1 MDRWRLIL
9 DDGCRPAHNMAVD
22 EAILVAFAD
31 GKSLPTLR
39 LYGWEIPSISLGYF
53 QNLERSRID
62 LEYCRGAGIELVR
75 RPTGGR
81 AVLHGHDVTFSV
93 VAGVDGIPEGFEG
106 VLGSHV
112 WLMRSIVA
120 GMRLLG
126 IEAEIG
132 LMDSAKSR
140 AISSADCFAH
150 VAECD
155 IRTERGKAAG
165 AAQVRKS
172 GALLEQGSI
181 PHTSPAVDAAR
192 IFGASAA
199 VSTRDSL
206 VLREIPRDAV
216 EQAVAAGFVES
227 LGVSFEREILS
238 EYEARLALDLESA
251 KYASAEWTLN
261 GRGNAIDNGMLGCY
275 TNRASSIGGGCHA

>member
-22 EAILVAFAD
+22 EAILSAFVD
-31 GKSLPTLR
+31 GKSPPTLR
-39 LYGWEIPSISLGYF
+39 LYGWEVPSISLGYF

-62 LEYCRGAGIELVR
+62 LEYCRNAGVELVR

-93 VAGVDGIPEGFEG
+93 VADANSIPDGFEG
-106 VLGSHV
+106 VLGCHV
-112 WLMRSIVA
+112 WLMRGIVA

-132 LMDSAKSR
+132 PMDSTKSR
-140 AISSADCFAH
+140 AVSSADCFAH

-165 AAQVRKS
+165 AAQVRRS

-181 PHTSPAVDAAR
+181 PHTLPEVDAAR

-199 VSTRDSL
+199 VSTGDSL

-216 EQAVAAGFVES
+216 EEAMVAGFAES
-227 LGVSFEREILS
+227 LGVSFERETLS

-251 KYASAEWTLN
+251 KYASVEWTLN
-261 GRGNAIDNGMLGCY
+261 RRGNGIDNGLLGCY

>member
-9 DDGCRPAHNMAVD
+9 DGGCRPAYNMAVD
-22 EAILVAFAD
+22 EAILSAFVD
-31 GKSLPTLR
+31 GKSPPTLR
-39 LYGWEIPSISLGYF
+39 LYGWDVPSISLGYF
-53 QNLERSRID
+53 QNLQRSRID
-62 LEYCRGAGIELVR
+62 LEYCLNAGIQLVR

-93 VAGVDGIPEGFEG
+93 VAGVGGVPDGFDG

-112 WLMRSIVA
+112 WLMRGIVA

-132 LMDSAKSR
+132 PTDSARSS

-155 IRTERGKAAG
+155 IRTEHGKAAG
-165 AAQVRKS
+165 AAQVRRS

-181 PHTSPAVDAAR
+181 PHISPAVDAAR
-192 IFGASAA
+192 VFGASAA
-199 VSTRDSL
+199 IFTHESL

-216 EQAVAAGFVES
+216 EEAMVGGFTES
-227 LGVSFEREILS
+227 LGATFRRETLS
-238 EYEARLALDLESA
+238 EYEARLAGDLESA
-251 KYASAEWTLN
+251 KYASAEWTLS
-261 GRGNAIDNGMLGCY
+261 RRADSVDKSRLGCY
-275 TNRASSIGGGCHA
+275 TGHASSIGGSCHA

>member
-9 DDGCRPAHNMAVD
+9 DGGCRPAYNMAVD
-22 EAILVAFAD
+22 EAILAAFAD
-31 GKSLPTLR
+31 GKSPPTLR
-39 LYGWEIPSISLGYF
+39 LYGWEVPSISLGYF

-62 LEYCRGAGIELVR
+62 LEYCRAAGIALVR

-81 AVLHGHDVTFSV
+81 AVLHGHDLTFSV
-93 VAGVDGIPEGFEG
+93 VADVNSIPEGFEG

-112 WLMRSIVA
+112 WLMRGIVA

-132 LMDSAKSR
+132 PMDSARSR

-165 AAQVRKS
+165 AAQVRRS

-199 VSTRDSL
+199 VLTSDSL
-206 VLREIPRDAV
+206 VLREIPRDDVEEAV
-216 EQAVAAGFVES
+216 GAGFVES
-227 LGVSFEREILS
+227 LGVSFEREPIS
-238 EYEARLALDLESA
+238 DYEARLALDLESA
-251 KYASAEWTLN
+251 KYACDEWTLN
-261 GRGNAIDNGMLGCY
+261 RRGNGIDNGLLGCY
-275 TNRASSIGGGCHA
+275 TNRASSIIGGCHA